1 MSGMK
6 LQTKEARCTVDAGQ
20 AESAWCIV
28 KMFFHL
34 LVIVVCCVS
43 AAAAPAQA
51 RVHWPLRHCLAKMPR
66 QLSVHLAGTSFLTRL
81 RGGVGQVRRV
91 GKRGS
96 DEGDVDMKDA
106 DGDAAP
112 TAFRENPPFGSENGD
127 SESGESAAADEG
139 GWGNWQWTRPDG
151 GMVLECAPSTERHD
165 ALITC
170 LQYKDGYVYSGSVD
184 RTTRVWDAV
193 TGQCLQVLQRS
204 GEGEEVPPGC
214 VTSLVVS
221 DKVCSALLERTVL
234 KSSKRAR
241 R

>member
-1 MSGMK
+1 MSGLK
-6 LQTKEARCTVDAGQ
+6 LQTKGTRCTVDAGQ
-20 AESAWCIV
+20 AESAWCIM

-43 AAAAPAQA
+43 AAAAPAHA
-51 RVHWPLRHCLAKMPR
+51 RVHWPLPHGLAKMPR
-66 QLSVHLAGTSFLTRL
+66 HLSVHLAGTSLLTRL
-81 RGGVGQVRRV
+81 RGGVGKVRRV

-96 DEGDVDMKDA
+96 DEDVMKDA
-106 DGDAAP
+106 DGD
-112 TAFRENPPFGSENGD
+112 TAFRESPPFGSENGD
-127 SESGESAAADEG
+127 SESGESAAADKG
-139 GWGNWQWTRPDG
+139 GWGKWQWTRPDG
-151 GMVLECAPSTERHD
+151 GMVLECAPSTEHHD

-193 TGQCLQVLQRS
+193 TGQCLQILQRS

-221 DKVCSALLERTVL
+221 DKVCSALLE
-234 KSSKRAR
+234 
-241 R
+241 